1 MKVSFEITLETLPVG
16 GNSVIDIDMAQ
27 LDSAD
32 VQAYIF
38 RHGLK
43 QMLGDAYSTT
53 KGSHELKFAAAQKK
67 LASLYAGKVAQE
79 RGASDPIGKL
89 VREMALDDVK
99 AKVKAAGKK
108 FADLKKETVANA
120 VKAMIEKHGE
130 TYRKQA
136 EKIVALK
143 PVKVVDDIDI
153 EDLLGE

>member
-1 MKVSFEITLETLPVG
+1 MKVSFEITIETLPVG
-16 GNSVIDIDMAQ
+16 GDTRIDIDMAQ
-27 LDSAD
+27 LGNAD

-43 QMLGDAYSTT
+43 QMLGDAFSTT
-53 KGSHELKFAAAQKK
+53 KGDAATKLAAAEKK

-99 AKVKAAGKK
+99 AKVKSAGRK
-108 FADLKKETVANA
+108 FGDLKPETVKNA
-120 VKAMIEKHGE
+120 VAAMIEKHGD

-143 PVKVVDDIDI
+143 PVKVSDDIDI
-153 EDLLGE
+153 DDLLGE